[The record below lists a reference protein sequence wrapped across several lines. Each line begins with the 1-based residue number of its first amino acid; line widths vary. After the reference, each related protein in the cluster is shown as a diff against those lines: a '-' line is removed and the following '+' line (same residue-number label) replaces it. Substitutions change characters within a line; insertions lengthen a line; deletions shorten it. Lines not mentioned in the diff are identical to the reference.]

1 LAFCQ
6 RRTTC
11 SATTVSTGGAGVLNP
26 GRCVT
31 AAAAASDT
39 LDAAAP
45 ITTPKSRMPPE
56 GLGDAAAAEYEAAEE
71 EAAGD

>member
-1 LAFCQ
+1 M
-6 RRTTC
+6 
-11 SATTVSTGGAGVLNP
+11 NP